1 MNSRLPV
8 KGWLGCLLFL
18 IGTAWG
24 TMPAA
29 LRAAVPPGPTP
40 AADMAKENADDASN
54 PYSVIVERNIFH
66 LNPPPPPP
74 EPEKPKVEL
83 PVVKITGFVNIG
95 DKSKVLFLS
104 QPKDKK
110 EGPFYYSLAEG
121 EKSDDGKFELVKIHP
136 SQDEVDVINAGV
148 PVTLTVKDDSLGSS
162 PAPPLLLWR
171 RKGRRRAFQETACR
185 GGRCSRRA
193 DPPRRGFQACQAR
206 VGVVFHFRPGRGGT
220 CRRNNFVLERA
231 CAGNGPA
238 LSCDTVLWIA
248 GWSSLV
254 ARQAHNLKVVGSN
267 PAPATNLPVATHRCN
282 GFFDSPQIDPKAMEP
297 R

>member
-29 LRAAVPPGPTP
+29 LRAAVPPDATP
-40 AADMAKENADDASN
+40 AADTAKENADDASN

-74 EPEKPKVEL
+74 EPDKPKVEL
-83 PVVKITGFVNIG
+83 PVVKITGFVNIVNVR
-95 DKSKVLFLS
+95 KVLFVS

-136 SQDEVDVINAGV
+136 DQEGVDVISEGV
-148 PVTLTVKDDSLGSS
+148 AVTLTVKDDSLGASTAA
-162 PAPPLLLWR
+162 PAPAAKEGPAPGIPGN
-171 RKGRRRAFQETACR
+171 GRP
-185 GGRCSRRA
+185 GR
-193 DPPRRGFQACQAR
+193 PMFP
-206 VGVVFHFRPGRGGT
+206 PGRGGPPGIPGVPGAGGNGFALP
-220 CRRNNFVLERA
+220 RRN
-231 CAGNGPA
+231 
-238 LSCDTVLWIA
+238 
-248 GWSSLV
+248 
-254 ARQAHNLKVVGSN
+254 
-267 PAPATNLPVATHRCN
+267 LP
-282 GFFDSPQIDPKAMEP
+282 PQ
-297 R
+297 

>member
-1 MNSRLPV
+1 MERLVFRDFWSKLVLNDTAAYILRSMNSSLLV
-8 KGWLGCLLFL
+8 KGRLGCLLFL
-18 IGTAWG
+18 IGTASG
-24 TMPAA
+24 TMPVA
-29 LRAAVPPGPTP
+29 LRAAVLPGLPP

-121 EKSDDGKFELVKIHP
+121 EKSADGKFELVKIHP

-162 PAPPLLLWR
+162 PAPAASPVA
-171 RKGRRRAFQETACR
+171 KEG
-185 GGRCSRRA
+185 S
-193 DPPRRGFQACQAR
+193 PPGNP
-206 VGVVFHFRPGRGGT
+206 GSGMPGRPMFPPGRSSPPGVSGVPGAGGSGFSFPARA
-220 CRRNNFVLERA
+220 RRN
-231 CAGNGPA
+231 
-238 LSCDTVLWIA
+238 
-248 GWSSLV
+248 
-254 ARQAHNLKVVGSN
+254 
-267 PAPATNLPVATHRCN
+267 LP
-282 GFFDSPQIDPKAMEP
+282 PQ
-297 R
+297 